1 MVEQQK
7 SEYNYILNR
16 YYNGINYLE
25 KHPDEFD
32 KYIEKIM
39 EFKNRLEKLIV
50 QIEKVEKEGAKQI
63 VKELKQKYKAE
74 RIHSMIPNIDFNTIL
89 DLVKKNDLGGE

>member
-39 EFKNRLEKLIV
+39 EFKNRLEKLIA
-50 QIEKVEKEGAKQI
+50 QIEEVEK
-63 VKELKQKYKAE
+63 VKADE
-74 RIHSMIPNIDFNTIL
+74 I
-89 DLVKKNDLGGE
+89 LGGFKIWLK

>member
-50 QIEKVEKEGAKQI
+50 QIEKVEK
-63 VKELKQKYKAE
+63 VKADE
-74 RIHSMIPNIDFNTIL
+74 I
-89 DLVKKNDLGGE
+89 LGGFKI